1 MVWLNDQGLRR
12 GTLENL
18 WKGVQGERC
27 TSRPFQMRRV
37 KVFVYHVNAHQRVTS
52 SEDTFCDTSLL
63 SVSSITQP
71 LVIAK
76 WAHEHSGCSS
86 SEGNYAWAQQS
97 GLSLNKTDLAKVT
110 VKRLIYQQQR
120 PKINLA
126 PFPGWISLAMLQVDC
141 IRLFSSQNGTVSCT
155 FRQRYLPCTSICLP
169 CLQCI
174 CQNQHQQI
182 YRICKYHVNTM
193 L

>member
-1 MVWLNDQGLRR
+1 ML
-12 GTLENL
+12 T
-18 WKGVQGERC
+18 KGW
-27 TSRPFQMRRV
+27 P
-37 KVFVYHVNAHQRVTS
+37 HQRTHSAMPVS
-52 SEDTFCDTSLL
+52 YQSAPLPSHLSLPNGL
-63 SVSSITQP
+63 MNT
-71 LVIAK
+71 
-76 WAHEHSGCSS
+76 GCSS